1 VISILRS
8 RVVIEAKP
16 HLSFLL
22 GNFSWRHRAS
32 STRSTPDVG
41 PPAVQRVSFPI
52 ALKRGSLKRE
62 P

>member
-1 VISILRS
+1 MISILRS

-22 GNFSWRHRAS
+22 GNFSRRHRAS

-41 PPAVQRVSFPI
+41 PACDVGPAWRFNASVFR
-52 ALKRGSLKRE
+52 SL
-62 P
+62 